1 MSPLQGKTMPKR
13 VLIVDDDP
21 SILNLLENC
30 LCKKYLVSLA
40 RDGEEALKKA
50 LETWPDLVIT
60 DVMMPKKNGFELCNE
75 LRFHSQLCDV
85 PIIML
90 TALGRDEDK
99 LQGFR
104 MGADDFVVKPFSPA
118 DLKERVDRLLER
130 TTRAREAKAPS
141 GAALPPWEAHVEIPR
156 GRISTGIKK
165 VDTLLGG
172 GLPISSNILLIGP
185 MGSGKSSF
193 CRSFIVE
200 GLRGYEPSL
209 FVVVDDNPALVKEK
223 MNNLLARP
231 PLDFYETN
239 RLLALVDA
247 SSWAS
252 GLERIPGG
260 QTLDSFQEINH
271 LARAIAD
278 AGLELGQNPIAKRGG
293 RRVIDSISSLFA
305 HFELAV
311 IQGFLSNLIRAS
323 TTHGGVTTVLTL
335 EEGIVEEK
343 LINNVEY
350 FFDGV
355 FETRKEGGNL
365 LLRVASMKWFQVSD
379 QWIRL

>member
-1 MSPLQGKTMPKR
+1 MPKR
-13 VLIVDDDP
+13 ILLVDDDP
-21 SILNLLENC
+21 AILNLLENC
-30 LCKKYLVSLA
+30 LGKKYLVSLA

-50 LETWPDLVIT
+50 FETRPDLVIT

-104 MGADDFVVKPFSPA
+104 MGADDFIVKPFSPA
-118 DLKERVDRLLER
+118 ELKERVDRLLER
-130 TTRAREAKAPS
+130 TTRAVAVSGGKA
-141 GAALPPWEAHVEIPR
+141 PPWEAPVEIPK

-172 GLPISSNILLIGP
+172 GLPISSNLLLIGP
-185 MGSGKSSF
+185 LGTGKSSF
-193 CRSFIVE
+193 CRNFVAE

-209 FVVVDDNPALVKEK
+209 FVIVDDNPTLVKEE
-223 MNNLLARP
+223 MNHLLGRP

-239 RLLALVDA
+239 KLLALVDA
-247 SSWAS
+247 NSWAT
-252 GLERIPGG
+252 GLKNKPDR
-260 QTLDSFQEINH
+260 QALDSFLEINH
-271 LARAIAD
+271 LSKAIAE

-293 RRVIDSISSLFA
+293 RRVVDSISSLFA

-311 IQGFLSNLIRAS
+311 IQGFLANLIRAS

-335 EEGIVEEK
+335 EKGVVEERFIDNIK
-343 LINNVEY
+343 YLM
-350 FFDGV
+350 DGV
-355 FETRKEGGNL
+355 FETKKEGGQL
-365 LLRVASMKWFQVSD
+365 LFRVASMKWLEVSD
-379 QWIRL
+379 QWIRLT

>member
-1 MSPLQGKTMPKR
+1 MPKR
-13 VLIVDDDP
+13 ILAVDDDP
-21 SILNLLENC
+21 AILNLLENC
-30 LCKKYLVSLA
+30 LGKKYLVSVA
-40 RDGEEALKKA
+40 RDGEEAIKKA
-50 LETWPDLVIT
+50 LQDWPDLVVT

-130 TTRAREAKAPS
+130 TTRVASALGGKA
-141 GAALPPWEAHVEIPR
+141 PPWEAPVTIPK
-156 GRISTGIKK
+156 GRISTGVKK

-172 GLPISSNILLIGP
+172 GLPISSNILIIGP
-185 MGSGKSSF
+185 MGTGKSSF
-193 CRSFIVE
+193 CRSFAVE
-200 GLRGYEPSL
+200 GLKSYEPSL
-209 FVVVDDNPALVKEK
+209 FVVMDDNPLLVKEK
-223 MNNLLARP
+223 MNNLLGRP

-239 RLLALVDA
+239 KLLALVDA
-247 SSWAS
+247 SSWAG
-252 GLERIPGG
+252 GLKRTPGG
-260 QTLDSFQEINH
+260 QTLESFQEINY

-293 RRVIDSISSLFA
+293 RRVVDSISSLFA

-311 IQGFLSNLIRAS
+311 VQGFLANLIRAS

-343 LINNVEY
+343 LINNIKY

-355 FETRKEGGNL
+355 FETKKEGSDL
-365 LLRVASMKWFQVSD
+365 LLRVASMKWLQVSD

>member
-1 MSPLQGKTMPKR
+1 MPKKIL
-13 VLIVDDDP
+13 VVDDDP
-21 SILNLLENC
+21 AILNLLESC
-30 LCKKYLVSLA
+30 LGKKYLVSLA
-40 RDGEEALKKA
+40 KNGEEGLKKA

-104 MGADDFVVKPFSPA
+104 MGADDFIVKPFSPA

-130 TTRAREAKAPS
+130 TTRAAQAKAT
-141 GAALPPWEAHVEIPR
+141 PWEAPVEVPK
-156 GRISTGIKK
+156 GRISTGVKK

-172 GLPISSNILLIGP
+172 GLPISSNILIVGP
-185 MGSGKSSF
+185 MGTGKSSF
-193 CRSFIVE
+193 CRSFIAE
-200 GLRGYEPSL
+200 GLRSYEPSL

-223 MNNLLARP
+223 MNNLLGRP

-239 RLLALVDA
+239 GLIALVDA
-247 SSWAS
+247 SSWAA
-252 GLERIPGG
+252 GLKRTPGG
-260 QTLDSFQEINH
+260 QTLDSFQEISH
-271 LARAIAD
+271 LSRAIAD
-278 AGLELGQNPIAKRGG
+278 AGLQLGQNPIAKRGG

-311 IQGFLSNLIRAS
+311 IQGFLANLIRAS

-335 EEGIVEEK
+335 EEGVVEERA
-343 LINNVEY
+343 INNIKY
-350 FFDGV
+350 FMDGV
-355 FETRKEGGNL
+355 FETKKEGNDL
-365 LLRVASMKWFQVSD
+365 FFRTASMKWLEVSD
-379 QWIRL
+379 QWVRL

>member
-1 MSPLQGKTMPKR
+1 MPKKIL
-13 VLIVDDDP
+13 VVDDDP

-30 LCKKYLVSLA
+30 LGKKYLVSLA

-104 MGADDFVVKPFSPA
+104 MGADDFMVKPFSPVE
-118 DLKERVDRLLER
+118 LKERVDRLLER
-130 TTRAREAKAPS
+130 TARASAILS
-141 GAALPPWEAHVEIPR
+141 GKTLPWEAPIEIPK

-165 VDTLLGG
+165 VDTILGG
-172 GLPISSNILLIGP
+172 GLPISSNILIIGP
-185 MGSGKSSF
+185 VGAGKSSF
-193 CRSFIVE
+193 CRSFVAE
-200 GLRGYEPSL
+200 GLKGYEPSL
-209 FVVVDDNPALVKEK
+209 FVVVDDNPAMVKEK
-223 MNNLLARP
+223 LDNLLGRP

-239 RLLALVDA
+239 KLLALVDA

-252 GLERIPGG
+252 GLKDKPTG
-260 QTLDSFQEINH
+260 QTLDSFLEINH

-278 AGLELGQNPIAKRGG
+278 AGLELGQNPIAKKGG

-311 IQGFLSNLIRAS
+311 IQGFLANLIRAS

-335 EEGIVEEK
+335 EEGVVEEK
-343 LINNVEY
+343 SINNIK
-350 FFDGV
+350 FLMDGV
-355 FETRKEGGNL
+355 FETKKEGGQL
-365 LLRVASMKWFQVSD
+365 FFRVASMKWLEVSE
-379 QWIRL
+379 QWIRLT